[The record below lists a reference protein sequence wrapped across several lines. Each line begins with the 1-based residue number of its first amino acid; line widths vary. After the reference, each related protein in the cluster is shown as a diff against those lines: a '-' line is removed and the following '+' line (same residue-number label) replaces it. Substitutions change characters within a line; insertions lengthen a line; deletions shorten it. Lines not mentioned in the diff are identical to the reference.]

1 MQRLLKEQGIEFEYQ
16 ESAGRHGW
24 AFWSEKLPAVIDFHW
39 RSVLQQERSAK
50 GKPK

>member
-1 MQRLLKEQGIEFEYQ
+1 MQRLLKEQSIEFEYQ
-16 ESAGRHGW
+16 ESAGKHGW

-39 RSVLQQERSAK
+39 RSVLQQERSAI